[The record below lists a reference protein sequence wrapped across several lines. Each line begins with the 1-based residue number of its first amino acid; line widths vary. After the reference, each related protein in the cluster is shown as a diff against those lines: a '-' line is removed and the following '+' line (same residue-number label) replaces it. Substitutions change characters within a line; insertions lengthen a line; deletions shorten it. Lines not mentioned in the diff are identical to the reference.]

1 MWQENLCCCGGYYSF
16 TRRLHPYPIYKAF
29 SSQSCI
35 FSYIYTRIS
44 RLRNI
49 GPPSRIH
56 NTQQRKRIE
65 NKERSQLEAQYQRE
79 IEGVRNDVA
88 HLTSL
93 LEQMLRAKYGEG
105 TSTQPDEAPP
115 AAQISVAPINMG
127 ANTPYK
133 QHPNPTRPIQIPIT
147 IDLTS
152 KDPQDVRFSDHVGY
166 DK

>member
-1 MWQENLCCCGGYYSF
+1 
-16 TRRLHPYPIYKAF
+16 
-29 SSQSCI
+29 
-35 FSYIYTRIS
+35 
-44 RLRNI
+44 
-49 GPPSRIH
+49 
-56 NTQQRKRIE
+56 
-65 NKERSQLEAQYQRE
+65 
-79 IEGVRNDVA
+79 
-88 HLTSL
+88 
-93 LEQMLRAKYGEG
+93 MLRAKYGEG

-115 AAQISVAPINMG
+115 AAQISVAPINVV